1 MNGNLIVGIVE
12 SGLDHKMNWEELV
25 VQDADG
31 RICLHLSSPSL
42 VTRYFIFFVTW
53 LGTNLLGNSAFSQ

>member
-25 VQDADG
+25 VQNTD
-31 RICLHLSSPSL
+31 
-42 VTRYFIFFVTW
+42 
-53 LGTNLLGNSAFSQ
+53 

>member
-25 VQDADG
+25 EQNTDG
-31 RICLHLSSPSL
+31 RICFHLSSPSP
-42 VTRYFIFFVTW
+42 VTRYFIFFVT
-53 LGTNLLGNSAFSQ
+53 

>member
-25 VQDADG
+25 VQYTD
-31 RICLHLSSPSL
+31 
-42 VTRYFIFFVTW
+42 
-53 LGTNLLGNSAFSQ
+53 

>member
-25 VQDADG
+25 EQNKDE
-31 RICLHLSSPSL
+31 RICFHLSSPSP
-42 VTRYFIFFVTW
+42 VTRYFIFFVT
-53 LGTNLLGNSAFSQ
+53 